1 MEERSLLFTSSWSVV
16 VDFCYVLSHNRAGA
30 RQTGSLKPSGY
41 PHIGRDWLVYGSD
54 RRLIA
59 QCGSI
64 ASSHH
69 GLTFANSLILLSH
82 QLQPPSDAMADA
94 NVENVEE
101 HLQAIFSQSKNDTPD
116 LKQAGDAFQA
126 IANTLRLPTAASTRD
141 ELGKSE
147 LPEAL
152 VSFWKS
158 ALPDTNSR
166 PTGAART
173 CILELLRVAA
183 NLCNDNDPNRQ
194 RLLDVGLLQLLL
206 PMLSAYSQEGIE
218 LELEDLKVTKTS
230 LGAVFMRLVRFIID
244 TLRTKLIEMDAP
256 LIVLKLSNEIYEV
269 GSWTKTISGD
279 EEPESWTWRSGLSG
293 WTRRLLESL
302 LELGRVRSE
311 PTPKFGP
318 SVLPYLLKPL
328 DIFSSQGSRTP
339 TATHN
344 STSKSTVASP
354 PDLIAADL
362 EALEASC
369 TLLESLALDSEVI
382 RLAIASDA
390 NLLRIILRFIEFA
403 QPLPEWRTND
413 STGKDNAKWDK
424 KVGLCKGAVIKALV
438 TVAGED
444 RAISS
449 LWDDTKLDG
458 GNQAAPGGWFVAAML
473 AWIKQYRNVDPSDAR
488 DDLVICATLTLGNL
502 ARRDEYCV
510 ALVAPP
516 SSIVPDLVPFITPAT
531 DMKVKHGVLGL
542 LKHLAQPVPNKIV
555 LGDAGVLEALSA
567 SGVWD
572 SESDRAEAVQA
583 SAVGIAKHL
592 CLSNV
597 SNTLRLVLPP
607 PTAQPT
613 TPAVASPVID
623 DDDDEPSG
631 MDQVINLSQRSD
643 TVALKSEAARVLVNA
658 VKSLWSPAGP
668 EESIAVSAG
677 QRKRAIR
684 RLSNRQSTRALAE
697 LVGRSRKY
705 PVLLNEGIV
714 ALTLLGSQH
723 HGAPY
728 VISAYDRALDVPMA
742 VVTGNKSSV
751 EEGGTLQH
759 PKLIDMLS
767 IILKNEDKVFPPQL
781 RANVCTLFASVS
793 SLDAPA
799 LRIIEKVKR
808 TIKPIL
814 SDIVAADK
822 EEPVVQTAAKK
833 ILDTWAE
840 S

>member
-1 MEERSLLFTSSWSVV
+1 
-16 VDFCYVLSHNRAGA
+16 
-30 RQTGSLKPSGY
+30 
-41 PHIGRDWLVYGSD
+41 
-54 RRLIA
+54 
-59 QCGSI
+59 
-64 ASSHH
+64 
-69 GLTFANSLILLSH
+69 
-82 QLQPPSDAMADA
+82 MADA
-94 NVENVEE
+94 NVEE
-101 HLQAIFSQSKNDTPD
+101 HLQAIISQSKSDTPD
-116 LKQAGDAFQA
+116 LKETGDAFQA
-126 IANTLRLPTAASTRD
+126 IANALRLPTAASTRD
-141 ELGKSE
+141 DLGKSE
-147 LPEAL
+147 LLKAL
-152 VSFWKS
+152 VGVWKS
-158 ALPDTNSR
+158 ALPDANSR
-166 PTGAART
+166 PTGVART

-183 NLCNDNDPNRQ
+183 NLCNDNDENRQ
-194 RLLDVGLLQLLL
+194 RLLDIGLFQLLF

-230 LGAVFMRLVRFIID
+230 LGFLLNASMKNDTVRA
-244 TLRTKLIEMDAP
+244 KLIEIDAP
-256 LIVLKLSNEIYEV
+256 AIVLKLSSEIYSV
-269 GSWTKTISGD
+269 GSWTKTVSGED
-279 EEPESWTWRSGLSG
+279 EPESWTWRK
-293 WTRRLLESL
+293 
-302 LELGRVRSE
+302 
-311 PTPKFGP
+311 PTPELKA

-328 DIFSSQGSRTP
+328 DVFGSQGSRTP

-344 STSKSTVASP
+344 STARFTETSP

-369 TLLESLALDSEVI
+369 TLLESLTLDSEAI

-390 NLLRIILRFIEFA
+390 NLLRIIIRFIEFA

-413 STGKDNAKWDK
+413 STGKDKAKWDK

-438 TVAGED
+438 IVAGED
-444 RAISS
+444 KAISK

-488 DDLVICATLTLGNL
+488 DDLVICATLALGNL
-502 ARRDEYCV
+502 ARRDDYCV

-516 SSIVPDLVPFITPAT
+516 SSIVPDLVPFITPVT

-542 LKHLAQPVPNKIV
+542 LKHLAQPVPNKMV
-555 LGDAGVLEALSA
+555 LGDAGVLEALLT

-607 PTAQPT
+607 PTAQSVT
-613 TPAVASPVID
+613 SSVASPVID
-623 DDDDEPSG
+623 DGSDDEELSG

-668 EESIAVSAG
+668 EESIAISSA
-677 QRKRAIR
+677 QRKRAVR

-705 PVLLNEGIV
+705 PVLLNEGVV
-714 ALTLLGSQH
+714 ALTLLGSQY
-723 HGAPY
+723 HGAPH

-742 VVTGNKSSV
+742 VVTGNTPST
-751 EEGGTLQH
+751 EEGSTLEH
-759 PKLIDMLS
+759 PKLLDVLS

-781 RANVCTLFASVS
+781 RANVCTLFGSVS
-793 SLDAPA
+793 SVEAPA
-799 LRIIEKVKR
+799 LRIMEKVKR

-814 SDIVAADK
+814 SNIVGVDK
-822 EEPVVQTAAKK
+822 EEPIVQTASKK
-833 ILDTWAE
+833 ILDAWAE